1 MRFFKKHMSS
11 HAAKDKVRLPNGTI
25 TEFDSLDGL
34 QGWFAVDNPQVEAG
48 LIQMIGE
55 QRGGLTEVSAEEF
68 HAGFVEKKKQG
79 QTLRRVWREEMGKQ
93 VTGNTPLSHLGVEA
107 VQAVVADRIGEK
119 PEPPIP
125 AAIATPTSAT
135 TAPPEKSEPF
145 IPKTTRKGKSK
156 TQT

>member
-1 MRFFKKHMSS
+1 MSS

-48 LIQMIGE
+48 LIQMISE
-55 QRGGLTEVSAEEF
+55 QRGGLTEVSPEEF
-68 HAGFVEKKKQG
+68 HAEYVEKKKQG

-107 VQAVVADRIGEK
+107 VQAVVADRSGEK
-119 PEPPIP
+119 PSPIP
-125 AAIATPTSAT
+125 AAIAPPTPAT
-135 TAPPEKSEPF
+135 TATPEKSEPF